1 MKKEIWVKPKTIMTY
16 IIYAIDISH
25 SLEGNG
31 CIEES
36 IPFDIEKRVRGHPG
50 DISKRI
56 RKSEWR
62 FSNCREGKETPK
74 PKWHSNAML
83 HGWESKDIVPRTR

>member
-1 MKKEIWVKPKTIMTY
+1 VKKEIWVNPKTIMTY
-16 IIYAIDISH
+16 IIYAINISH

-62 FSNCREGKETPK
+62 FFQLSGRERNPET
-74 PKWHSNAML
+74 
-83 HGWESKDIVPRTR
+83 